1 MEKILATHE
10 VEDVDHW
17 FSSQKRQEFFGEY
30 GITATAFRPQDGS
43 NMVAVLIETPD
54 RETFDRAMQADEA
67 PAAMKHD
74 GVNPETLKVFEPR

>member
-30 GITATAFRPQDGS
+30 GITATPFRPQDGS

-67 PAAMKHD
+67 AEAMKHD
-74 GVNPETLKVFEPR
+74 GVNPETLRIFEPR

>member
-30 GITATAFRPQDGS
+30 GITATPFRPQ
-43 NMVAVLIETPD
+43 L
-54 RETFDRAMQADEA
+54 
-67 PAAMKHD
+67 
-74 GVNPETLKVFEPR
+74 